1 MVVGDCISYVISN
14 GSNMSMV
21 KTMPLSADV
30 HPHPQIWI
38 GFMGVAKLAQSL
50 RC

>member
-1 MVVGDCISYVISN
+1 
-14 GSNMSMV
+14 MV

-38 GFMGVAKLAQSL
+38 GFIGLAKHVQSL
-50 RC
+50 HY

>member
-1 MVVGDCISYVISN
+1 
-14 GSNMSMV
+14 MSMV

-38 GFMGVAKLAQSL
+38 GFMGLAKLSQYL
-50 RC
+50 HCYFINYWLTH